1 MKEENNKPKN
11 LQKLW
16 KNNLITST
24 EYFFRLQANKL
35 KIKTYKNK

>member
-16 KNNLITST
+16 RNNLITST
-24 EYFFRLQANKL
+24 EYFSG
-35 KIKTYKNK
+35 YKQIN